1 MISDLELVR
10 TFLAVVEAGSFT
22 AAAPGVYRSQA
33 AVSQQIRRLEAQ
45 VGAPLLERG
54 RREVTLS
61 NAGRRLLPH
70 ARQLLAASEEAR
82 MAAHGIDHR
91 SLRIGVPDDL
101 AALVMPA
108 LAGLGASDATLAF
121 EVVAGTTRDLYA
133 SIPAQLDV
141 VIGLAIPR
149 LQDGTEL
156 ARLRL
161 RWFGHWNG
169 RGSVPLALCREGC
182 LLRRQALAAL
192 GRAGTAWHLCVTAT
206 HVGVVEAAIAAGM
219 AVGPLLEAV
228 APAGLPGATAL
239 PAPGDIGIRLYADR
253 RMDARLLGQLAA
265 AVRQQL
271 GAGVMRG
278 KSTKTRTSIAGSGG
292 KSQRDGRARKQ
303 ASSRHAGSAGSP
315 SHPPR
320 SQRAASRAK

>member
-1 MISDLELVR
+1 MITDLELVR

-33 AVSQQIRRLEAQ
+33 AVSQQIRRLEVQ

-54 RREVTLS
+54 RREVKLS

-70 ARQLLAASEEAR
+70 ARQLLAASEAAR
-82 MAAHGIDHR
+82 LAAHGVDHR

-108 LAGLGASDATLAF
+108 LARLAASDPTLAF

-161 RWFGHWNG
+161 RWFGRWNG
-169 RGSVPLALCREGC
+169 RGRVPLALCREGC
-182 LLRRQALAAL
+182 LLRRQALSAL
-192 GRAGTAWHLCVTAT
+192 GRAGTAWHVGVTAT

-228 APAGLPGATAL
+228 APAGLPRATAL

-253 RMDARLLGQLAA
+253 RMDKHLLGQLAN

-271 GAGVMRG
+271 GAGAARG
-278 KSTKTRTSIAGSGG
+278 KSVKTRTSIADSGG
-292 KSQRDGRARKQ
+292 KSQRDGRTPKS
-303 ASSRHAGSAGSP
+303 ASPRHAGSLP
-315 SHPPR
+315 HPAR